1 MPFDH
6 SIGQFVPED
15 PKAAAPMNAQL
26 MTPGSVDLIAA
37 LDCPVCLE
45 IMERPVTLAC
55 GHHGCQPCLVGAVMI
70 SKCCPVCRKKT
81 TVKYVKGLCVSI
93 FIQDMAAPHLKER
106 RRLDVELKK
115 ELERKQAAEDQQVRA
130 AVEAMTSAGFELA
143 VGRFL

>member
-55 GHHGCQPCLVGAVMI
+55 GHHGCQPCLVGAVTI
-70 SKCCPVCRKKT
+70 NKCCPVCRKKT
-81 TVKYVKGLCVSI
+81 TAKYVKGLCVSI

-106 RRLDVELKK
+106 RRLEVELKK
-115 ELERKQAAEDQQVRA
+115 ELERKRAAEDQQRA
-130 AVEAMTSAGFELA
+130 EVHVHRYCVYHRSRQPIL
-143 VGRFL
+143 